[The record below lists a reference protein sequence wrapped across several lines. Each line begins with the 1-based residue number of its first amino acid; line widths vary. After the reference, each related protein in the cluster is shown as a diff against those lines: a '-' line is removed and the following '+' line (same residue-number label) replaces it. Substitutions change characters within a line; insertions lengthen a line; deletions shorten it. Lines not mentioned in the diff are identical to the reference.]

1 MALDKV
7 NVPSVRE
14 AFIQEIENKI
24 LSGELKV
31 GDKLPSARE
40 LCRIMGVSLTV
51 VNAGVSELAS
61 IGFLEV
67 HPRRGTYVAD
77 YKLNGKTEA
86 FAAVMRY
93 NGGKLDDHEIRSCC
107 ESRIALDSYVAKLV
121 TDRADDEQ
129 IAQLGEYEEKLHGI
143 TEVEEFCTAITDF
156 YRKLYSM
163 SDNTFLTLLFNS
175 TLEPQ
180 KGIYSAYF
188 RKNGVAST
196 LANTQKIYES
206 IAARDA
212 DKAGRY
218 LLEAVNS
225 AISGDTSILKG

>member
-1 MALDKV
+1 VD
-7 NVPSVRE
+7 
-14 AFIQEIENKI
+14 
-24 LSGELKV
+24 
-31 GDKLPSARE
+31 
-40 LCRIMGVSLTV
+40 
-51 VNAGVSELAS
+51 
-61 IGFLEV
+61 
-67 HPRRGTYVAD
+67 
-77 YKLNGKTEA
+77 
-86 FAAVMRY
+86 
-93 NGGKLDDHEIRSCC
+93 
-107 ESRIALDSYVAKLV
+107 
-121 TDRADDEQ
+121 
-129 IAQLGEYEEKLHGI
+129 
-143 TEVEEFCTAITDF
+143 EFCTAITDF

-196 LANTQKIYES
+196 LANTEKIYES

-212 DKAGRY
+212 DKAGQY